1 MGLKRDE
8 WLSMVGREHELAI
21 QRTER
26 QKNHHNTDKNVQRCK
41 KKHKNVK

>member
-8 WLSMVGREHELAI
+8 WLSVVGREHELAI

-26 QKNHHNTDKNVQRCK
+26 QKKSSQHR
-41 KKHKNVK
+41 